1 MIFAEDFAQLMPVLG
16 QALYNGNVGTSVDAS
31 MSERGQQ
38 SAIGKA
44 LWHQVTTVVILRKNI
59 RQNTQS
65 VEDAKLRTALENMR
79 YAPKLADKRFRN
91 VSIITALNSQKD
103 RINELGSVCFAA
115 DTGQTLTDFYS
126 VDTLGVE
133 CDPVTGKKPRGRP
146 KKTAIYKTISP
157 KLQNLLWNLCHLA
170 SDHVPRKLSLCIGMP
185 VTCGCGPV
193 LCMACMSP
201 FCGL

>member
-1 MIFAEDFAQLMPVLG
+1 MIFAGDFAQLMPC
-16 QALYNGNVGTSVDAS
+16 YNGNVGTSVDAS
-31 MSERGQQ
+31 MSEHGQQ

-44 LWHQVTTVVILRKNI
+44 LWHQVTTVVILQKNM

-79 YAPKLADKRFRN
+79 YAKCTADDIKFLRSCITGRQPNQPKLADKRFRN

-103 RINELGSVCFAA
+103 RINELGSARFAT

-133 CDPVTGKKPRGRP
+133 C
-146 KKTAIYKTISP
+146 
-157 KLQNLLWNLCHLA
+157 
-170 SDHVPRKLSLCIGMP
+170 
-185 VTCGCGPV
+185 
-193 LCMACMSP
+193 
-201 FCGL
+201 